1 MRLSKEELSFTATLS
16 RDTIDMVLT
25 AMFRNM
31 GFIDI
36 NTTLYFESITF
47 DDDEVTMIA
56 DFEQETLQ

>member
-1 MRLSKEELSFTATLS
+1 MNNKEELSFTAVLS

-56 DFEQETLQ
+56 DFNQETLQ

>member
-1 MRLSKEELSFTATLS
+1 MGNKEELSFTATLS

-31 GFIDI
+31 GFIDV

-47 DDDEVTMIA
+47 EDDEVTMIA
-56 DFEQETLQ
+56 DFNQETLQ

>member
-1 MRLSKEELSFTATLS
+1 MGNKEELSFTAVLS

-31 GFIDI
+31 GFIDT
-36 NTTLYFESITF
+36 NTHLYFNSIEF

-56 DFEQETLQ
+56 DFNQETLQ

>member
-1 MRLSKEELSFTATLS
+1 MSNKEELSFTAVLS

-31 GFIDI
+31 GFIDTQ
-36 NTTLYFESITF
+36 TTLYFESITF

-56 DFEQETLQ
+56 DFNQETLQ

>member
-1 MRLSKEELSFTATLS
+1 
-16 RDTIDMVLT
+16 MVLT

-56 DFEQETLQ
+56 DFNQETLQ